1 MAVNLMV
8 LRSFLDNGYIFH
20 ILFSS
25 MGKAYRL
32 QNTKLGIYDKE
43 IYYMLLYLCGRVA
56 KQSLSIFKSESG
68 HFSPLMTPST

>member
-8 LRSFLDNGYIFH
+8 LHSFLDNSYVFH
-20 ILFSS
+20 II
-25 MGKAYRL
+25 YRI

-56 KQSLSIFKSESG
+56 KKNRYQFIN
-68 HFSPLMTPST
+68 